1 MVRAMVVK
9 KKKKKKKKK
18 RILWVLIF
26 LFIGGFFLREQYMMY
41 NLNKVKSVYNERLS
55 NIKLQNEQL
64 QNEIKLAKRK
74 DYVENQAREK
84 LGLVKP
90 NEILFIDKNK
100 KK

>member
-1 MVRAMVVK
+1 
-9 KKKKKKKKK
+9 
-18 RILWVLIF
+18 
-26 LFIGGFFLREQYMMY
+26 MY

-64 QNEIKLAKRK
+64 QNEVKLAKRK

>member
-1 MVRAMVVK
+1 MVVK
-9 KKKKKKKKK
+9 KKKKKNKK

-64 QNEIKLAKRK
+64 QNEFKLAKRK

-84 LGLVKP
+84 LGLVKQ

>member
-1 MVRAMVVK
+1 MVIAMAM
-9 KKKKKKKKK
+9 KKKKKKKK
-18 RILWVLIF
+18 RILWMLIF

-41 NLNKVKSVYNERLS
+41 NLNKVKSVYSERLS

-64 QNEIKLAKRK
+64 QNEVKLAKRK